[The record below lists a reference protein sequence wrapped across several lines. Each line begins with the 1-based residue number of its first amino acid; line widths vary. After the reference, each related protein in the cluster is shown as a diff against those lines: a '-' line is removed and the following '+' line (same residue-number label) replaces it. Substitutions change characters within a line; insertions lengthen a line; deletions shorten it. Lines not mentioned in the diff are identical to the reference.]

1 MLVNLQSSSS
11 TMAFRGTLVGHQWG
25 AQVHLQQLACGPK
38 QIRCNTSAKGNF
50 LMKVSTSIKILGST
64 TSSPGL
70 TPSHGHGFSS
80 LWNKILIG
88 YIKLCVDVRLIFTP
102 AWVANTSQI
111 FNGLVHPLKVV
122 KIKNPFG
129 ILQTNTQIPQDWVGL
144 FDFQKNMFCW
154 DTLGYAPKKKIKFQK
169 TPTGGS
175 PFYETFS

>member
-1 MLVNLQSSSS
+1 MWRFALKTSSPSVHQRSSECEPQGRDCHGKQCYDCICLPLCDKGVAKTNLLTFLASLTKDQQYSVFFKFTSVISTLVNLQSSSS

-80 LWNKILIG
+80 LWN
-88 YIKLCVDVRLIFTP
+88 
-102 AWVANTSQI
+102 
-111 FNGLVHPLKVV
+111 
-122 KIKNPFG
+122 
-129 ILQTNTQIPQDWVGL
+129 
-144 FDFQKNMFCW
+144 
-154 DTLGYAPKKKIKFQK
+154 
-169 TPTGGS
+169 
-175 PFYETFS
+175 